1 MKWFDSWFEK
11 KFHYVIDKKANEIAF
26 GHYFNSAKEAYEI
39 ADRKQKKKINRAIRQ
54 CRRCFHKVIKKAIRN
69 GRKYVDIDIT
79 DTETENIE
87 VLKDAVTFVIQEM
100 TAMGYT
106 FDKPSFRDCGYDL
119 FERQQYK
126 VEVQA
131 RWDAFLNDHP
141 AVEIT
146 STPKASVPITKEIA
160 EAVDNQKWNI
170 VRY

>member
-26 GHYFNSAKEAYEI
+26 GHYFSSAREAYEI

-100 TAMGYT
+100 TAMGYI
-106 FDKPSFRDCGYDL
+106 FDKPSFRDWGYDL
-119 FERQQYK
+119 FERRQYK
-126 VEVQA
+126 VKVQA
-131 RWDAFLNDHP
+131 RWDAFLNTDP
-141 AVEIT
+141 KTEKVETVQI
-146 STPKASVPITKEIA
+146 SREIA
-160 EAVDNQKWNI
+160 DAVDKRKWNI

>member
-1 MKWFDSWFEK
+1 MRWFDDWFEK

-39 ADRKQKKKINRAIRQ
+39 ADRRQKRKINKAIRK

-106 FDKPSFRDCGYDL
+106 FL
-119 FERQQYK
+119 EI
-126 VEVQA
+126 VVMT
-131 RWDAFLNDHP
+131 FLR
-141 AVEIT
+141 E
-146 STPKASVPITKEIA
+146 
-160 EAVDNQKWNI
+160 DNI
-170 VRY
+170 E